1 MLYRCV
7 LYGDFESPQRVGG
20 GKPPHQ
26 EEMYAED
33 RLKAEIIAEAIA
45 KSGDAICPQGDGYQ
59 SRITLCHFYLASL
72 QHLQGQRR
80 LLSLST
86 HARR

>member
-1 MLYRCV
+1 MPRLKE
-7 LYGDFESPQRVGG
+7 L
-20 GKPPHQ
+20 
-26 EEMYAED
+26 EEENRRLKKMYAEEP
-33 RLKAEIIAEAIA
+33 LKAEIIAEAIA

-59 SRITLCHFYLASL
+59 SRITLCHLGPAGL
-72 QHLQGQRR
+72 LHLQGQRR